1 VKLEHSR
8 NFNKKKRS
16 CTRTKRDKTDM
27 GILSKTN
34 RKEQGNEYFR
44 EYIMFYT
51 GVKKHKRTIYG
62 AETWTG
68 PNATEKD

>member
-1 VKLEHSR
+1 
-8 NFNKKKRS
+8 
-16 CTRTKRDKTDM
+16 M